1 MLTPS
6 QEKYLA
12 SIPEG
17 AMAHVEPFNPKA
29 RAVAESVLVELQAF
43 LPYAAIHH
51 LGATRLGIAGL
62 NDIDISVIAG
72 ERFSEYVKV
81 LEEKFGKP
89 EIKDAGTRYSW
100 KFVRETFPV
109 DIAVVAKS
117 TPRIQDD
124 LDTQQVLEARG
135 DLRTAFERLKFSCKG
150 KTLREYTRQK
160 FEFFN
165 DILHPHA

>member
-1 MLTPS
+1 MLTPV

-12 SIPEG
+12 SVPEDT
-17 AMAHVEPFNPKA
+17 MAHVEPFNPKA
-29 RAVAESVLVELQAF
+29 RAVAESVLVELQTL

-51 LGATRLGIAGL
+51 LGATRLGIAGQ
-62 NDIDISVIAG
+62 NDIDINIIAG
-72 ERFSEYVKV
+72 ERFLEYVKV

-109 DIAVVAKS
+109 DIAMVAKS
-117 TPRIQDD
+117 NRRIEDD

-135 DLRTAFERLKFSCKG
+135 DLRTVFEQLKFTCNGGS
-150 KTLREYTRQK
+150 LREYTRKK

-165 DILHPHA
+165 DMLHPHA